1 MLFSPVRT
9 PQSQPLSPRAAY
21 NALSSISCIV
31 LDARAAP
38 STLIPG
44 SVATGSLDGEGGV
57 AGAASAALHSLMEE
71 MPPDDARTAIVIHD
85 ADACFVQGAP
95 VANFL
100 LSNGGCRRA
109 FTVDGAAL
117 ASSKAWLFGMPAI
130 EQAFPSEIEPGLF
143 LGSAAC
149 AEDAKALALLGVTD
163 VVSIVCRNLKLPHIA
178 PERHL
183 LLDAEDAD
191 DQDLSDVFVQAL
203 PRIADA
209 LAGGRAVLVHC
220 ERGASRSV
228 SVVIAHMMSV
238 TRGLTVDAALA
249 HVTRARPCAQ
259 PNIGFIGQLRQL
271 QARLAAEAG
280 GS

>member
-31 LDARAAP
+31 LDARRA
-38 STLIPG
+38 STPFR
-44 SVATGSLDGEGGV
+44 ACRTGSLDGEGGV
-57 AGAASAALHSLMEE
+57 AGAASAALTSLMAET
-71 MPPDDARTAIVIHD
+71 PPDDARTAIVIHD
-85 ADACFVQGAP
+85 ADACFAQGAP

-249 HVTRARPCAQ
+249 HVTRARRAQ
-259 PNIGFIGQLRQL
+259 PNIGFIEQLRQL